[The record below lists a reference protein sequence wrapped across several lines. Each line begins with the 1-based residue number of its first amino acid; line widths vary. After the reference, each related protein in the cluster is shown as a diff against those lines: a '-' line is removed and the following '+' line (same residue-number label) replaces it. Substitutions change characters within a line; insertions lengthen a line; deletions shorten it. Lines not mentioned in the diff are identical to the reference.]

1 MDALTMMF
9 ALESANHRPSV
20 ERILLREYSTMQ
32 IGGEASAFRIATKE
46 KIKEA
51 VDLAKKDGLSIFI
64 LGGGSNVV
72 FPDQGYDGLVIKLE
86 SKGIAVE
93 GNVIT
98 AEAGEEW
105 DAFVAWTL
113 VHGYYGLENLSGI
126 PGTVGAAPIQNIG
139 AYGVEVKDL
148 IESVEVFDTE
158 DLAFKVLINKECEF
172 EYRTSTFKKP
182 EGKRY
187 IVTSVKF
194 RLSQKF
200 SPKITYKDLDRYF
213 EGNANPTPDE
223 VREAVLEIRSRKF
236 PNLKT
241 YGTAGSFFKNVICEA
256 HVADRLHS
264 AYPDMP
270 VFNASNGMKKI
281 STAFIIDKICGLH
294 GLREG
299 NVGLYANQSLV
310 VVNYGGATAEEIK
323 NFILKVKSIVKEKTG
338 IILEEEVVML

>member
-1 MDALTMMF
+1 MMF

-20 ERILLREYSTMQ
+20 ERIQLSEYSTMK
-32 IGGEASAFRIATKE
+32 IGGEALVFRVTKKE
-46 KIKEA
+46 GIREA
-51 VDLAKKDGLSIFI
+51 VEHAKGLNLPVFV
-64 LGGGSNVV
+64 LGGGSNVL
-72 FPDQGYDGLVIKLE
+72 FPDHGYAGLVIKLE
-86 SKGIAVE
+86 SKGIVADGDMV
-93 GNVIT
+93 T

-113 VHGYYGLENLSGI
+113 EHGYYGLENLSGI
-126 PGTVGAAPIQNIG
+126 PGTVGASPIQNIG

-158 DLAFKVLINKECEF
+158 DLVFKVLINKECEF
-172 EYRTSTFKKP
+172 GYRTSTFKKP

-187 IVTSVKF
+187 VVTSVKF
-194 RLSQKF
+194 RLQQKF
-200 SPKITYKDLDRYF
+200 SPKIMYKDLAKYF
-213 EGNANPTPDE
+213 DDKASPAPQE

-256 HVADRLHS
+256 QMAGGLHS

-270 VFNASNGMKKI
+270 VFDASNGMKKI
-281 STAFIIDKICGLH
+281 STAYILDKICGLH

-323 NFILKVKSIVKEKTG
+323 NFIAKIKDIVKQKTG
-338 IILEEEVVML
+338 IDLEEEVVVM